1 MSHAEDLVVQTA
13 GVNDVWHYNEVH
25 LDSFGRDAGD
35 NNSPSFFL
43 PQPLA
48 DVMGIKVLA
57 ARVPFSWYLVDATNG
72 AFDFTWGWYVS
83 PGVDENVTK
92 RLALP
97 PGSYDSPQALGDGF
111 ARVVNANDPS
121 PMEANQELRA
131 TFDAPSGT
139 LTFAFWNKS
148 SDRVVDDTYNP
159 DKFFG
164 FEYTFVSDPR
174 SCAFLFGTPPDV
186 PNGRYDRQAPDLS
199 TLSVRT
205 GVVNVAGP
213 NYISLVSNLA
223 GRISPRIHVNGASTP
238 SPALVAR
245 VPVDVPA
252 FGIVDYTDPNPGF
265 CFDTGLDQLQRID
278 LSWRLGND
286 YDTVLDFN
294 GQPWSV
300 VLQVLTQRDTTAGR
314 TVYAGAEGQARKR
327 LRVQ

>member
-25 LDSFGRDAGD
+25 LDSAGRDSGD

-43 PQPLA
+43 SQPIS

-57 ARVPFSWYLVDATNG
+57 ARLPFSWYLVNDANRKFTFRYRTPNG
-72 AFDFTWGWYVS
+72 AGTLADGRPVLGTGSYADPPSLAQALCDAVNADKDSTALSDYELRYVFDPASGTVTFRWWRLSADDWYAFPDGWGFDFDADEPTASYYGPARQLGWDA
-83 PGVDENVTK
+83 GVDH
-92 RLALP
+92 LAS
-97 PGSYDSPQALGDGF
+97 G
-111 ARVVNANDPS
+111 
-121 PMEANQELRA
+121 
-131 TFDAPSGT
+131 GT
-139 LTFAFWNKS
+139 L
-148 SDRVVDDTYNP
+148 
-159 DKFFG
+159 
-164 FEYTFVSDPR
+164 
-174 SCAFLFGTPPDV
+174 
-186 PNGRYDRQAPDLS
+186 
-199 TLSVRT
+199 RT
-205 GVVNVAGP
+205 GICNVAGP
-213 NYISLVSNLA
+213 NYVSLVSNLA
-223 GRISPRIHVNGASTP
+223 GRISPRVHVNGSSTP

-300 VLQVLTQRDTTAGR
+300 VVQILTQRDTTAGR
-314 TVYAGAEGQARKR
+314 TLHLTHDAGPGGRKR
-327 LRVQ
+327 VRVQ